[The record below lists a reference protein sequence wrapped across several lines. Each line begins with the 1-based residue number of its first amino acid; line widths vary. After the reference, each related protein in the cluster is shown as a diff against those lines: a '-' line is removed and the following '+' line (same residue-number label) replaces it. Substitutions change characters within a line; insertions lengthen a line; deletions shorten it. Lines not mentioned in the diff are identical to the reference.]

1 MSVIFLLSPFWDW
14 REPLMSLLY
23 NISCSIKEKELDIQ
37 ALLSPIRLEGIGTA
51 IICGLIIGLER
62 QLSGKP
68 TGIRTSSLICL
79 GTYIFVSVSQLIQ
92 GPNVDPGRIVGQ
104 VITGIGFIGAGVILT
119 RQGAVVG
126 VTSASVI
133 WILAGIGLLIGF
145 GEYMTSI
152 LLSVLTVGI
161 LLGVNLLEAT
171 FVALR
176 KGIYAKFVSHKKKE
190 D

>member
-1 MSVIFLLSPFWDW
+1 
-14 REPLMSLLY
+14 MSLLY
-23 NISCSIKEKELDIQ
+23 NISNSVKEKELDIQ
-37 ALLSPIRLEGIGTA
+37 ALLAPIRLEGIGTA

-79 GTYIFVSVSQLIQ
+79 GTYIFVSVSYLIQ

-145 GEYMTSI
+145 GKYMTSI

-176 KGIYAKFVSHKKKE
+176 KGIYARFVSHKKKE

>member
-1 MSVIFLLSPFWDW
+1 M
-14 REPLMSLLY
+14 
-23 NISCSIKEKELDIQ
+23 
-37 ALLSPIRLEGIGTA
+37 LSPIRLEGIAVA
-51 IICGLIIGLER
+51 ILCGLIVGLER

-79 GTYIFVSVSQLIQ
+79 GTYIFVSVSHLVQ

-119 RQGAVVG
+119 RQGVVIG

-133 WILAGIGLLIGF
+133 WVLAGIGLLIGF
-145 GEYMTSI
+145 GKYTTSI
-152 LLSVLTVGI
+152 LLSIITVGI
-161 LLGVNLLEAT
+161 LIGMNFLEAT
-171 FVALR
+171 FKAFR
-176 KGIYAKFVSHKKKE
+176 KGAYAHLPWHKRKKSEEE

>member
-1 MSVIFLLSPFWDW
+1 
-14 REPLMSLLY
+14 
-23 NISCSIKEKELDIQ
+23 LDIQ
-37 ALLSPIRLEGIGTA
+37 SMLSPIRLEGIGVA
-51 IICGLIIGLER
+51 ILCGLIVGLER

-119 RQGAVVG
+119 RQGVVIG

-133 WILAGIGLLIGF
+133 WVLAGIGLLIGF
-145 GEYMTSI
+145 GKYTTSI
-152 LLSVLTVGI
+152 LLSVITVGI
-161 LLGVNLLEAT
+161 LTGVNFLEAT
-171 FVALR
+171 FKAFQKGVYARLPWHKR
-176 KGIYAKFVSHKKKE
+176 KIPE
-190 D
+190 EEN

>member
-1 MSVIFLLSPFWDW
+1 M
-14 REPLMSLLY
+14 
-23 NISCSIKEKELDIQ
+23 
-37 ALLSPIRLEGIGTA
+37 LSPIRLEGIGVA
-51 IICGLIIGLER
+51 ILCGLIVGLER

-79 GTYIFVSVSQLIQ
+79 GTYIFVAVSHLVQ

-119 RQGAVVG
+119 RQGVVIG

-133 WILAGIGLLIGF
+133 WVLAGIGLLIGF
-145 GEYMTSI
+145 GKYTTSI
-152 LLSVLTVGI
+152 LLSVITVGI
-161 LLGVNLLEAT
+161 LTGVNFLEAT
-171 FVALR
+171 FMALR
-176 KGIYAKFVSHKKKE
+176 KGVYARLPWHKRKTTNDE